1 MEADVLGREYL
12 MAIELYKT
20 LRERFSEY
28 DTGLR
33 NTFLQQEEQARQIEE
48 KYEAMQQHLQSVT
61 KNRKQVA
68 QEEYEQRQKRFSDYK
83 SRADKAWNEA
93 LLTLQS
99 AVRKTMG
106 DLSAGNYERCEQ
118 NMRPYLEMLQAQS
131 REREECGKPDDNVLL
146 AEMCQ
151 STMKLYGDLENK
163 LQLAGRQAKENLA
176 STIQFFENKQ
186 REESA
191 QNQASRMQELAA
203 LRNERSARVEQIHG
217 QLIAAVR
224 DSLQPERQAEAYR
237 TLQQTVPQ
245 YATFQPARE
254 FPEEICFGYAG
265 LDVTRDMEDELKRDV
280 LRQRFGFALEKDGAG
295 EMLKIPYGYSLSDRA
310 FSTLFEYTK
319 ETRQEAIEILRNLV
333 MELLTKIPCGKA
345 RFTFVDPVDLGNTF
359 AQFNRLG
366 EVDERIIDT
375 RTWSDENRIEER
387 LGLIVDHTEDIIQR
401 CLQGRYKNIIEYNAS
416 AKKNAEPLRFLVV
429 MDFPRHFTDKALDR
443 LESIISKGPQNGVF
457 TILAGDKSELSA
469 LEGQEALRRIREQM
483 NCIRREED
491 HWYTSYKAQE
501 DPVIF
506 WPLPGPEKQQA
517 QSCIDLLRKGIQDAE
532 HVVITYDDVSDSLLQ
547 KPDYWFYFD
556 AQNGLS
562 VPIGLEGA
570 GKPVELKL
578 GGVNQGGKKRPF
590 HAMVAGD
597 IGSGKSSMLHTII
610 MSTLLHYS
618 PEDVKLYL
626 LDFKRGIEFKCY
638 ADAGLANFRTIAI
651 DTEPEFGLAV
661 LRDLEREEARRS
673 ACFREEG
680 VDRIEAYREVMAR
693 RGIVHHN
700 MPRLLVVFDEYQEL
714 FHDAEDP
721 IVRECAQLLSRVVLQ
736 AGSAMGIHMILATQD
751 VSNVKGLD
759 AALYGQFETR
769 IALKCNEQTSRTILS
784 SDNEAAGQ
792 LVTADAG
799 QAVFNDATGHKD
811 YNRMFRGA
819 FLSPEERLKILKK
832 IHDMQQDMLEGPVQP
847 PRLLLSSVQDDT
859 ENLLNRFVE
868 SGTIANGADPSI
880 HLYVGESLS
889 MVNTFRP
896 ALWNRP
902 AQNLLLAGRN
912 QGKARQICSF
922 AAISLIYEMIRLEG
936 GLRRP
941 FITLFDFSGNSLSFH
956 EEKDLLSRVIQD
968 IPEVFRVFDKNQVVE
983 GLQIL
988 QQELAQG
995 EQHFV
1000 FFFGLNRARRLLTA
1014 SSFYDQL
1021 PREILVDLLRRG
1033 PANGMNFIVWAN
1045 DPALY
1050 MENYS
1055 DTLECFEHRFGFDMA
1070 PEEFN
1075 AILNQVIRQGKE
1087 GKIAEEGSQ
1096 NAIAFDMNDENQKIR
1111 LYGTPTEEWLIQFVK
1126 NCRAHLE

>member
-1 MEADVLGREYL
+1 M
-12 MAIELYKT
+12 
-20 LRERFSEY
+20 
-28 DTGLR
+28 
-33 NTFLQQEEQARQIEE
+33 
-48 KYEAMQQHLQSVT
+48 
-61 KNRKQVA
+61 
-68 QEEYEQRQKRFSDYK
+68 
-83 SRADKAWNEA
+83 
-93 LLTLQS
+93 
-99 AVRKTMG
+99 
-106 DLSAGNYERCEQ
+106 
-118 NMRPYLEMLQAQS
+118 
-131 REREECGKPDDNVLL
+131 
-146 AEMCQ
+146 
-151 STMKLYGDLENK
+151 
-163 LQLAGRQAKENLA
+163 
-176 STIQFFENKQ
+176 
-186 REESA
+186 
-191 QNQASRMQELAA
+191 
-203 LRNERSARVEQIHG
+203 
-217 QLIAAVR
+217 
-224 DSLQPERQAEAYR
+224 
-237 TLQQTVPQ
+237 
-245 YATFQPARE
+245 
-254 FPEEICFGYAG
+254 
-265 LDVTRDMEDELKRDV
+265 
-280 LRQRFGFALEKDGAG
+280 
-295 EMLKIPYGYSLSDRA
+295 
-310 FSTLFEYTK
+310 
-319 ETRQEAIEILRNLV
+319 
-333 MELLTKIPCGKA
+333 
-345 RFTFVDPVDLGNTF
+345 DLGNTF

-366 EVDERIIDT
+366 EIDERIIDT
-375 RTWSDENRIEER
+375 RTWSDESRIEER

-429 MDFPRHFTDKALDR
+429 MDFPRHFTDKALDK

-469 LEGQEALRRIREQM
+469 LEGQDAVRRIREQM
-483 NCIRREED
+483 NCILREED
-491 HWYTSYKAQE
+491 HWYTAYKAQE

-506 WPLPGPEKQQA
+506 CPLRGPEKQQA
-517 QSCIDLLRKGIQDAE
+517 QSCIDALRKGIQDAE

-547 KPDYWFYFD
+547 KPDYWFHFD

-638 ADAGLANFRTIAI
+638 ADANLANFRTIAI

-673 ACFREEG
+673 ARFREEG

-693 RGIVHHN
+693 RGIAHHN

-784 SDNEAAGQ
+784 ADNEAAGQ

-819 FLSPEERLKILKK
+819 FLSPEERLKVLKK
-832 IHDMQQDMLEGPVQP
+832 IHDMQQEMLDGPAQP
-847 PRLLLSSVQDDT
+847 PRLLLSSVQDDAD
-859 ENLLNRFVE
+859 NLLNQFVE
-868 SGTIANGADPSI
+868 KGTIADGADQSI

-902 AQNLLLAGRN
+902 AHNLLLAGRN
-912 QGKARQICSF
+912 QEKARQI
-922 AAISLIYEMIRLEG
+922 
-936 GLRRP
+936 
-941 FITLFDFSGNSLSFH
+941 
-956 EEKDLLSRVIQD
+956 
-968 IPEVFRVFDKNQVVE
+968 
-983 GLQIL
+983 
-988 QQELAQG
+988 
-995 EQHFV
+995 
-1000 FFFGLNRARRLLTA
+1000 
-1014 SSFYDQL
+1014 
-1021 PREILVDLLRRG
+1021 
-1033 PANGMNFIVWAN
+1033 
-1045 DPALY
+1045 
-1050 MENYS
+1050 
-1055 DTLECFEHRFGFDMA
+1055 
-1070 PEEFN
+1070 
-1075 AILNQVIRQGKE
+1075 
-1087 GKIAEEGSQ
+1087 
-1096 NAIAFDMNDENQKIR
+1096 
-1111 LYGTPTEEWLIQFVK
+1111 
-1126 NCRAHLE
+1126 